1 MTPTLRQWMLD
12 MTGPE
17 DAFARTQYAAIVTAT
32 QSAARWIEETATN
45 DDEGAAETLG
55 ILRAALSGR
64 GRGAVRDSRRVQVHA
79 GARPMTAD
87 TMTREQQKVRRLVDD
102 IVDEIVAMERE
113 DSPKERRRSLQLL
126 RLARDLL
133 EDLIRSVER
142 GVRS

>member
-1 MTPTLRQWMLD
+1 
-12 MTGPE
+12 
-17 DAFARTQYAAIVTAT
+17 
-32 QSAARWIEETATN
+32 
-45 DDEGAAETLG
+45 
-55 ILRAALSGR
+55 
-64 GRGAVRDSRRVQVHA
+64 
-79 GARPMTAD
+79 MTAD